1 MAALDRRFVLGG
13 LLAAA
18 TTGPAFGARCRIT
31 RASLDAGWWPRP
43 GLPARVQEIYPTVLD
58 GRIFVAGGLE
68 ARNGSDVDAIS
79 DKLFVMR
86 YQTEAAIGDTETIR
100 FACDFDWETRASL
113 PEPRH
118 HPNLVGHD
126 GFAYAIGGFRA
137 GDGGIWEMI
146 PNTTRYELASDQW
159 VEMAPMPVPYA
170 ETCAVS
176 LGSLIHVATGRQP
189 NGSSNANW
197 PDHGDRGDHF
207 AYDASSD
214 RWTRRAPNPN
224 PRNSAAGTVLDGS
237 FHVVGGRRVNSGNS
251 VHHEAYDPVADA
263 WHTRAPLPQGQ
274 GGLAAAVAGGKLY
287 AFGGEYF
294 NNGGGVY
301 PQVWIYDPEA
311 DRWEAGPDMLTPRHG
326 LGGVSLGGE
335 IYAIGGASSAS
346 GRNTSDLVERLRLPD

>member
-1 MAALDRRFVLGG
+1 MSDMNRRFVLGG
-13 LLAAA
+13 LAAFSLPM
-18 TTGPAFGARCRIT
+18 PAWAARQ
-31 RASLDAGWWPRP
+31 AGTPAWQAMAALPR
-43 GLPARVQEIYPTVLD
+43 RVQEIYPTVMD
-58 GRIFVAGGLE
+58 GRLFLAGGLE
-68 ARNGSDVDAIS
+68 ARNGPNVDSIS
-79 DKLFVMR
+79 DQLFI
-86 YQTEAAIGDTETIR
+86 QPDPANPDSA
-100 FACDFDWETRASL
+100 WETRAPL

-126 GFAYAIGGFRA
+126 GFAYAIGGFRT

-159 VEMAPMPVPYA
+159 VEMAPMPGPYA

-176 LGSLIHVATGRQP
+176 LGGLIHVATGRQP
-189 NGSSNANW
+189 NGSSNASW

-214 RWTRRAPNPN
+214 IWTRRAPNPN
-224 PRNSAAGTVLDGS
+224 PRNSAAGAVLNAQ
-237 FHVVGGRRVNSGNS
+237 FHIVGGRRVDSGNS
-251 VHHEAYDPVADA
+251 VHHEAYDPIADA

-274 GGLAAAVAGGKLY
+274 GGLAAAVAGDKLH

-294 NNGGGVY
+294 DNGGGVY

-311 DRWEAGPDMLTPRHG
+311 DRWDAGPDMLTPRHG
-326 LGGVSLGGE
+326 LGGVSLGDE

-346 GRNTSDLVERLRLPD
+346 GRNTSNLVERLRLPD